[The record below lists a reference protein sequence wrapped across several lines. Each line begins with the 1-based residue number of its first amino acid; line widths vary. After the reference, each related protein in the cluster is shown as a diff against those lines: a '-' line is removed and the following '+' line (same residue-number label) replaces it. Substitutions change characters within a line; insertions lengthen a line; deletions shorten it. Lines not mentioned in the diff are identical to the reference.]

1 MTDKPYNEAWH
12 VYHVMHLGDY
22 TKFRV
27 QFHKLR
33 VVLNYHLLQ
42 AANCILQDLRS
53 KQYIHHLKN
62 ILDTFVLFV
71 LMLLVRFEHT
81 TY

>member
-12 VYHVMHLGDY
+12 VYHVVHLRDY

-27 QFHKLR
+27 QFHELR

-42 AANCILQDLRS
+42 AANCIL
-53 KQYIHHLKN
+53 
-62 ILDTFVLFV
+62 
-71 LMLLVRFEHT
+71 
-81 TY
+81 